1 MNFRNG
7 DDLRRALH
15 SLPAY
20 MPPAD
25 FGVKLRVVAS
35 RERVRGKRHS
45 SLRNWLE
52 WAWECGSLTVQNLM
66 KPVAL
71 PFAGGL
77 VSAIALFA
85 MMAPGLVVNREIVQ
99 DVPSNL
105 ATHPV
110 LKSSFAYGIQQ
121 DESDIVVD
129 LLIDN
134 EGRVMDYS
142 IPVEFGAMD
151 PELLR
156 GLQST
161 LLYTKFAPATVFG
174 KPAAARTRIT
184 LRRSKMDVIG

>member
-1 MNFRNG
+1 MNFSNG
-7 DDLRRALH
+7 GDLQRALR
-15 SLPAY
+15 SLPAHT
-20 MPPAD
+20 PPVD
-25 FGVKLRVVAS
+25 FSVKMRVVAS
-35 RERVRGKRHS
+35 RERVRGKRRS
-45 SLRNWLE
+45 SFRNWWE
-52 WAWECGSLTVQNLM
+52 WTRERCWLTVQNLM

-77 VSAIALFA
+77 VSALALFA
-85 MMAPGLVVNREIVQ
+85 MMAPGLVVNREIAQ

-105 ATHPV
+105 ATNPV
-110 LKSSFAYGIQQ
+110 LKSSFVYGIQP
-121 DESDIVVD
+121 EEADIVVD

-142 IPVEFGAMD
+142 IPVEFGSMD

-161 LLYTKFAPATVFG
+161 LLYTKFTPATVFG